1 MAMDRLHHPEL
12 QTLVQTTS
20 FHARNQP
27 TTPAVLF
34 EGRTVTYE
42 QLHRESNRI
51 AHAVQAAGLTP
62 GDRVAYLGKES
73 EHYYEILFG
82 CAKSGTV
89 LVPVN
94 WRLTAPEVSH
104 ILRDSGTRLLFLEEE
119 FGPIVE
125 KMPTA
130 PPETV
135 VGLGEPFVAWKASHP
150 DTDPTP
156 HVTPTPPSPS
166 STPAAPPDCP
176 RASSSPTAAS
186 SRSVTRWR
194 ARGWTGSTGAQATS
208 R

>member
-1 MAMDRLHHPEL
+1 MPMDRLHHPQL
-12 QTLVQTTS
+12 QTLVQTAS
-20 FHARNQP
+20 FHAHHQP
-27 TTPAVLF
+27 TTPRFF

-51 AHAVQAAGLTP
+51 AHALQAAGLTP

-104 ILRDSGTRLLFLEEE
+104 ILRDSGTRLLLLEEE
-119 FGPIVE
+119 FGPVVK

-130 PPETV
+130 PPTRSSGSESPSPS
-135 VGLGEPFVAWKASHP
+135 GRHP
-150 DTDPTP
+150 
-156 HVTPTPPSPS
+156 TPTP
-166 STPAAPPDCP
+166 TRH
-176 RASSSPTAAS
+176 RASCPTPRRPALHQRHHRTAQGC
-186 SRSVTRWR
+186 R
-194 ARGWTGSTGAQATS
+194 ARPPQLLRDPRRAGERGAGLDRLA
-208 R
+208 RR

>member
-1 MAMDRLHHPEL
+1 MPMDRLHHPEL

-20 FHARNQP
+20 FHAHHQP

-51 AHAVQAAGLTP
+51 AHALQAAGLTP

-130 PPETV
+130 PPTRSSSSESPSPS
-135 VGLGEPFVAWKASHP
+135 GRH
-150 DTDPTP
+150 PTP
-156 HVTPTPPSPS
+156 TSIRHCTSPPTPPSPS

-176 RASSSPTAAS
+176 RASCSPTAAS

-194 ARGWTGSTGAQATS
+194 ARGWTGSTGAPVTS